1 MNLPEQ
7 ASSYLTQGAPTLL
20 PSCFS
25 GKEYPWQRRR
35 RGFDPSVGK
44 IPWKRKGNPL
54 QFSCLENSTD
64 KRSPAG
70 CRPRSRKRD
79 RHEWVCT
86 QVPTLM
92 VSYPRIAVSSQEGEW
107 LNLLLGKASTPPSQQ
122 ELITSPC
129 YLTLV
134 QKRSSKQSA
143 LHICGFGRGKFRG
156 PTVFIG
162 PNPLRDVS
170 ILRFWYLQVLLGP
183 ILWAYWATTGLL
195 KQLFTTCFLIQ
206 AVFL

>member
-1 MNLPEQ
+1 MKEIHKHSIFFYCLLPSFRRLKVKLVSVCILRAPPRASLAAERQRAGVVGAVSRVCILLSLCTQLHGLEEMNLPEQ

-70 CRPRSRKRD
+70 CGPRSRKETD
-79 RHEWVCT
+79 
-86 QVPTLM
+86 
-92 VSYPRIAVSSQEGEW
+92 
-107 LNLLLGKASTPPSQQ
+107 
-122 ELITSPC
+122 TSE
-129 YLTLV
+129 Y
-134 QKRSSKQSA
+134 A
-143 LHICGFGRGKFRG
+143 LKSLH
-156 PTVFIG
+156 
-162 PNPLRDVS
+162 
-170 ILRFWYLQVLLGP
+170 
-183 ILWAYWATTGLL
+183 
-195 KQLFTTCFLIQ
+195 
-206 AVFL
+206 